1 MKIGFIHWKR
11 EQGKFKTAFKSVPPL
26 PHRAYIFYHNLETFK
41 TERGVE
47 MEMYK
52 GCPKGHPGPKGM
64 EYMSMLEAYEFVSKS
79 LGVNREDIPEFDS
92 VDN

>member
-1 MKIGFIHWKR
+1 
-11 EQGKFKTAFKSVPPL
+11 
-26 PHRAYIFYHNLETFK
+26 
-41 TERGVE
+41 

-64 EYMSMLEAYEFVSKS
+64 KYMSMLEAYEFVSKS

-92 VDN
+92 FEELFSWYHSSMNSKKGFDVCIEHMDGTNSHKLSITWK